1 MFAPAAVYRSTANAT
16 NALANG
22 AGAYRQIGVETG
34 VATASPHQLVL
45 MLFDGFNEAVA
56 QASAALQLGEIETRG
71 RAIGRAASIVDDG
84 LKAALDVPAGGKL
97 AQDLKALYTY
107 VTLRLTQANLHSDA
121 GALDECKRLMEPLR
135 AAWIGIG
142 PATSAATRTQ

>member
-1 MFAPAAVYRSTANAT
+1 MFAPAAVYRSTAPANAVSS
-16 NALANG
+16 A

-34 VATASPHQLVL
+34 GAGASPHQLVL

-56 QASAALQLGEIETRG
+56 QAGAALQLGQIEARG

-84 LKAALDVPAGGKL
+84 LKAALDVKAGGKL
-97 AQDLKALYTY
+97 AEDLKALYTY

-121 GALDECKRLMEPLR
+121 TALDECKRLMEPLR

-142 PATSAATRTQ
+142 PASNSATRTQ

>member
-1 MFAPAAVYRSTANAT
+1 MFAPAAVYRSTANALT
-16 NALANG
+16 SA

-34 VATASPHQLVL
+34 VASASPHQLVL

-56 QASAALQLGEIETRG
+56 QAGAALQLGQIEARG
-71 RAIGRAASIVDDG
+71 RAIGRAASIVDEG
-84 LKAALDVPAGGKL
+84 LKGALDVKAGGKL
-97 AQDLKALYTY
+97 AEDLKALYTY

-121 GALDECKRLMEPLR
+121 TALEECKRLMEPLR

-142 PATSAATRTQ
+142 PASNTATRTQ

>member
-1 MFAPAAVYRSTANAT
+1 MFAPAAVYRSTAHANAGSS
-16 NALANG
+16 A

-34 VATASPHQLVL
+34 VAVASPHQLVL

-56 QASAALQLGEIETRG
+56 QASAALQLGQIEARG

-84 LKAALDVPAGGKL
+84 LKAALDVKAGGKL
-97 AQDLKALYTY
+97 AEDLKALYTY

-121 GALDECKRLMEPLR
+121 AALDECKRLMEPLR
-135 AAWIGIG
+135 AAWVGIG
-142 PATSAATRTQ
+142 PAGNTATRTQ

>member
-1 MFAPAAVYRSTANAT
+1 MFAPAAVYRSTANALT
-16 NALANG
+16 SA

-34 VATASPHQLVL
+34 VAVASPHQLVL

-56 QASAALQLGEIETRG
+56 QASAALQLRQIEARG
-71 RAIGRAASIVDDG
+71 RAIGRAASIVDEG
-84 LKAALDVPAGGKL
+84 LKGALDVKAGGKL
-97 AQDLKALYTY
+97 AEDLKALYTY

-121 GALDECKRLMEPLR
+121 TALEECKRLMEPLR

-142 PATSAATRTQ
+142 PASNTATRTQ

>member
-1 MFAPAAVYRSTANAT
+1 MFAPAAVYRSTAHANAGSS
-16 NALANG
+16 A

-34 VATASPHQLVL
+34 VAVASPHQLVL

-56 QASAALQLGEIETRG
+56 QASAALQLRQIEARG
-71 RAIGRAASIVDDG
+71 RAIGRAASIVDEG
-84 LKAALDVPAGGKL
+84 LKGALDVKAGGKL
-97 AQDLKALYTY
+97 AEDLKALYTY

-121 GALDECKRLMEPLR
+121 TALEECKRLMEPLR

-142 PATSAATRTQ
+142 PASNTATRTQ

>member
-1 MFAPAAVYRSTANAT
+1 MFAPAAVYRSTANALT
-16 NALANG
+16 SA

-34 VATASPHQLVL
+34 VASASPHQLVL

-56 QASAALQLGEIETRG
+56 QAGAALQLGQIEARG
-71 RAIGRAASIVDDG
+71 RAIGRAASIVDEG
-84 LKAALDVPAGGKL
+84 LKGALDVKAGGKL
-97 AQDLKALYTY
+97 AEDLKALYTY

-121 GALDECKRLMEPLR
+121 TALDECKRLMEPLR

-142 PATSAATRTQ
+142 PASNSAPRPQ

>member
-1 MFAPAAVYRSTANAT
+1 MFAPAAVYRSTANALT
-16 NALANG
+16 SA

-34 VATASPHQLVL
+34 VAGASPHQLVL

-56 QASAALQLGEIETRG
+56 QAGAALPLSQIEARG
-71 RAIGRAASIVDDG
+71 RAIGRAASIVDEG
-84 LKAALDVPAGGKL
+84 LKGALDLKAGGKL
-97 AQDLKALYTY
+97 AEDLKALYTY

-121 GALDECKRLMEPLR
+121 TALEECKRLMEPLR

-142 PATSAATRTQ
+142 PASNTATRTQ

>member
-1 MFAPAAVYRSTANAT
+1 MFAPAAVYRSTANA

-34 VATASPHQLVL
+34 VAVASPHQLVL

-56 QASAALQLGEIETRG
+56 QASAALQLGQIETRG

-84 LKAALDVPAGGKL
+84 LKAALDVKAGGQL
-97 AQDLKALYTY
+97 AEDLKALYTY

-121 GALDECKRLMEPLR
+121 AALDECKRLMEPLR
-135 AAWIGIG
+135 AAWVGIG
-142 PATSAATRTQ
+142 PAASAATRTQ

>member
-1 MFAPAAVYRSTANAT
+1 MFAPAAVYRSTANALT
-16 NALANG
+16 NA

-34 VATASPHQLVL
+34 VASASPHQLVL

-56 QASAALQLGEIETRG
+56 QAGAALQLGQIEARG
-71 RAIGRAASIVDDG
+71 RAIGRAASIVDEG
-84 LKAALDVPAGGKL
+84 LKGALDVKAGGKL
-97 AQDLKALYTY
+97 AEDLKALYTY

-121 GALDECKRLMEPLR
+121 TALEECKRLMEPLR

-142 PATSAATRTQ
+142 PASNTATRTQ